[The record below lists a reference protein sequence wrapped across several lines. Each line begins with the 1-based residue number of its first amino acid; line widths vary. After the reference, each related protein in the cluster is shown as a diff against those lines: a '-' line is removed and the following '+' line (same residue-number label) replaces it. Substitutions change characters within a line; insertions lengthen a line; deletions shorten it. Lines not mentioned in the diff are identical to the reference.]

1 MVVGLDK
8 FREFFAEFHDSYT
21 IIGGAACDILFE
33 SAGLSFRPTKDIDLV
48 LSVEVVG
55 LAFGQRFREFLD
67 AGGYRAREQSTGH
80 REFYRFH
87 RLRDDSFPFM
97 IEIFS
102 REPNEIELPVD
113 IGVRR
118 LEVEAG
124 LVSLSALLLNPAY
137 FEAMQ
142 RGKKLV
148 DGVAI
153 LDESLLIP
161 FKAKA
166 FVDLS
171 TRRARGETVRRVDMK
186 KHRNDVFRLSQ
197 LLADMPVDVGETLQE
212 DMRVFLELVEKDSSF
227 DPQTFDVP
235 VTREEGIL
243 FLRRVYRLS

>member
-1 MVVGLDK
+1 MVVGLEK

-33 SAGLSFRPTKDIDLV
+33 AAGLSFRATKDIDLV

-67 AGGYRAREQSTGH
+67 AGGYQAREQSTGH

-87 RLRDDSFPFM
+87 RPQDDSFPFM

-102 REPNEIELPVD
+102 REPGELKLPSD

-118 LEVEAG
+118 LKVEAG
-124 LVSLSALLLNPAY
+124 LVSLSAILLDPAY
-137 FEAMQ
+137 FEALQ

-153 LDESLLIP
+153 LDESMLIP

-171 TRRARGETVRRVDMK
+171 ARRARGETVRRGGHAHSPSLKSSSNTTVKMSQPMK
-186 KHRNDVFRLSQ
+186 
-197 LLADMPVDVGETLQE
+197 T
-212 DMRVFLELVEKDSSF
+212 
-227 DPQTFDVP
+227 
-235 VTREEGIL
+235 
-243 FLRRVYRLS
+243 LRRTRSLRLGCASSSRRARKQSLPPSS